1 MIDKNT
7 FALRLSLAR
16 RARNLTQADLAKLIH
31 MSKQTV
37 SNWEKAEKIPSTK
50 TVYHLCEILNVSIDY
65 LLGRSGE
72 NYLDVSGIQEDQV
85 LILGALIDSLKK
97 K

>member
-37 SNWEKAEKIPSTK
+37 SNWEKAEKKTK
-50 TVYHLCEILNVSIDY
+50 Y
-65 LLGRSGE
+65 
-72 NYLDVSGIQEDQV
+72 
-85 LILGALIDSLKK
+85 
-97 K
+97 